1 MMKNFLI
8 FILIIIS
15 GVSLFM
21 WKVHENSADINRRAI
36 ECGAFVHE
44 GIDLTGKGKNN
55 CGN

>member
-1 MMKNFLI
+1 VMKNFLI